1 MNYLDIKI
9 YPNKSLTKSGLTILM
24 AFFLLPALLIG
35 SDFSIKGAW
44 PVAGFLGLE
53 LLLIYCAFKVSFANN
68 DIYEHITLDENEFKI
83 VFYGRKQEIKSI
95 SIEPTWIKV
104 DLGYLKNN
112 SRFLSISSHGK
123 KNLIGKFLSAYE
135 MEIIAKKITYGLHM
149 WKRKNYKTS

>member
-1 MNYLDIKI
+1 M
-9 YPNKSLTKSGLTILM
+9 
-24 AFFLLPALLIG
+24 
-35 SDFSIKGAW
+35 
-44 PVAGFLGLE
+44 
-53 LLLIYCAFKVSFANN
+53 SFANN

-112 SRFLSISSHGK
+112 SRFLSINSHGK
-123 KNLIGKFLSAYE
+123 KNLIGKFLSANE